1 MANYDAIIIGAGVI
15 GCSIARALALNGF
28 KTLNVDSLPAAG
40 YGSTSH
46 SSAIVRPLY
55 SDIEA
60 ACVAHESRARW
71 LNWDTFVGPQETYAK
86 YHEVGMTVLLF
97 EGTEHAFEDNITSMK
112 AAGVEAVH
120 LSKEETFKKF
130 PKIIETGFGP
140 PKRIDD
146 PTFGEP
152 NGKNVTGAL
161 HVAEAGYVNDPQL
174 AAKNLSDAAKD
185 LGAHFKFNA
194 KVVEI
199 IKTDEAVTGLI
210 LESGERLVAPIVVN
224 ASGPHSSVIN
234 EMAGLKS
241 TLPIKTRALRHEV
254 AYVPAPDG
262 MTKAD
267 GMNPLMDLDAGV
279 YIKPDGSDLVL
290 GTLDPPCD
298 GEDEVDPDHYNTEVT
313 EQWTAQAWRGGLRIP
328 SLEIPNQARGL
339 VALYDVSDDWCPI
352 YDKTDLSG
360 FYLAI
365 GTSGNQF
372 KNAPMVGEIMA
383 TIIMAGQHGV
393 DHDKTPCTLT
403 LTAIGKTI
411 DLSYY
416 SRNRKV
422 REISGVLA

>member
-1 MANYDAIIIGAGVI
+1 MVNYDAIIIGAGVV
-15 GCSIARALALNGF
+15 GCSIAHALALNGF

-71 LNWDTFVGPQETYAK
+71 LKWTDFVGPQETYAK
-86 YHEVGMTVLLF
+86 YHEVGMTILLF
-97 EGTEHAFEDNITSMK
+97 DGAEHNFEANITAMK
-112 AAGVEAVH
+112 AAGVEVAY
-120 LSKEETFKKF
+120 LTKEEVLKKY

-146 PTFGEP
+146 PTFGTP
-152 NGKNVTGAL
+152 NGKDISGAL
-161 HVAEAGYVNDPQL
+161 HVVEAGYVNDPQL
-174 AAKNLSDAAKD
+174 AAKNLSDAAKN

-194 KVVEI
+194 KVIEI
-199 IKTDEAVTGLI
+199 FKNNDAVTGIKLADK
-210 LESGERLVAPIVVN
+210 EEVFAPVVIN
-224 ASGPHSSVIN
+224 ASGPHSAIIN
-234 EMAGLKS
+234 ELAGLKT
-241 TLPIKTRALRHEV
+241 TLPLKTRALRHEV
-254 AYVPAPDG
+254 AYVPAPKG

-279 YIKPDGSDLVL
+279 YIKPDGDDLVL

-298 GEDEVDPDHYNTEVT
+298 GEDEVDPDDYNKEVT
-313 EQWTAQAWRGGLRIP
+313 DQWTAQAWRGGLRVP
-328 SLEIPNQARGL
+328 SLEIPNQARGFA
-339 VALYDVSDDWCPI
+339 ALYDVSDDWCPI

-372 KNAPMVGEIMA
+372 KNAPMVGDIMA
-383 TIIMAGQHGV
+383 TIIMAEQQGV
-393 DHDKTPCTLT
+393 DHDKNPCTLT
-403 LTAIGKTI
+403 LKAIGKTI

-422 REISGVLA
+422 RKTSSVLA